1 MASKFTAGMKNFVEV
16 LNQMWDAFAAGPYNA
31 LPLTGGQLTGAV
43 ASTANITARN
53 FLTTGQVVAGVGL
66 GASSVRS
73 PNDSQ
78 PGVAG
83 QSYEVAALGVAGI
96 AGFAFPGRFY
106 WSTLGGAATGIFASS
121 YQMVLRAVDSGP
133 GSVPTAPLLTI
144 SGAGELAAHGVV
156 SGPACQFGPVARS
169 GPESVIAGMQQSQGQ
184 PNVKIPNSATFFVT
198 AGAAGSSAPCAL
210 NVGAD
215 TTTGRGINVG
225 GTVNASGA
233 DYAEYLIKA
242 LLCSTIAPGQIV
254 GIDADGRLTDKWN
267 RAIAFMVK
275 STNPCMVGGD
285 SWAQDLGARPV
296 APARVLPSIEQEMV
310 SPAVPAD
317 EASGAEAVAAVYRTI
332 VTASGDT
339 DAEWA
344 AKEEAHASALAAFDV
359 ALEERRQTVD
369 RIAFA
374 GQVPVNVLG
383 ATPGQYIVPVQ
394 EGEGIAGQ
402 AVDRGDMT
410 LDQYMSAIGR
420 VIAIQ
425 EDGRARIIVKVA

>member
-1 MASKFTAGMKNFVEV
+1 MASKFYAGMKNVVEV

-96 AGFAFPGRFY
+96 AGFAYPGRFY
-106 WSTLGGAATGIFASS
+106 WSTLGGAASTGVFASS

-133 GSVPTAPLLTI
+133 GSVPTGPLMTI
-144 SGAGELAAHGVV
+144 SGSGYVNVQSLQVGPFSSTSPNVIGSPDQVQGNEELQIINSALFSVC
-156 SGPACQFGPVARS
+156 SGPS
-169 GPESVIAGMQQSQGQ
+169 G
-184 PNVKIPNSATFFVT
+184 NL
-198 AGAAGSSAPCAL
+198 APCGVRISS
-210 NVGAD
+210 NTV
-215 TTTGRGINVG
+215 TGRSINAG
-225 GTVNASGA
+225 GTINASGA

-242 LLCSTIAPGQIV
+242 VLCGTIAPGQIV
-254 GIDADGRLTDKWN
+254 GIDAEGRLADKWDC
-267 RAIAFMVK
+267 AITFMVK
-275 STNPCMVGGD
+275 SSNPCMVGGD

-317 EASGAEAVAAVYRTI
+317 PASGTDAVAAVFRSI
-332 VTASGDT
+332 VTAPGDS

-344 AKEEAHASALAAFDV
+344 AKEEAHSAALAAFDT
-359 ALEERRQTVD
+359 ALEQRRQTVD

-394 EGEGIAGQ
+394 DGEGIAGH

-420 VIAIQ
+420 VIAI
-425 EDGRARIIVKVA
+425 EDDGRARIIVKVA

>member
-1 MASKFTAGMKNFVEV
+1 MASKFYAGMKNVVEV

-31 LPLTGGQLTGAV
+31 LPLTGGNLSGPVTSSSAISAVVVASGNMTRPSHTFISGVPSVTPAGSDNEVARFAV
-43 ASTANITARN
+43 A
-53 FLTTGQVVAGVGL
+53 
-66 GASSVRS
+66 GAS
-73 PNDSQ
+73 
-78 PGVAG
+78 
-83 QSYEVAALGVAGI
+83 
-96 AGFAFPGRFY
+96 GFAFDGCFSWLTNSANGTLYKEGYLIKLRAFDTGSGVFTNDLITFSGRGEV
-106 WSTLGGAATGIFASS
+106 TATGL
-121 YQMVLRAVDSGP
+121 VRGP
-133 GSVPTAPLLTI
+133 V
-144 SGAGELAAHGVV
+144 
-156 SGPACQFGPVARS
+156 CQFGPVARS
-169 GPESVIAGMQQSQGQ
+169 GPESVIAGVNQSQGQ
-184 PNVKIPNSATFFVT
+184 PNVRIPNSALFYVS
-198 AGAAGSSAPCAL
+198 AGSTGSAAACAL
-210 NVGAD
+210 SIASD
-215 TTTGRGINVG
+215 TTTGRSINAG

-242 LLCSTIAPGQIV
+242 LLCGTIAPGQIV

-275 STNPCMVGGD
+275 STSPCMVGGD

-317 EASGAEAVAAVYRTI
+317 PTSGTDAVAAVFRSI

-359 ALEERRQTVD
+359 ALEQRRQTVD

-383 ATPGQYIVPVQ
+383 AAPGQYIVPVRD
-394 EGEGIAGQ
+394 GEGIVGQ

-420 VIAIQ
+420 VIAIE